1 MFFDTQKGK
10 VVMRNILG
18 PICIVMFVASFGG
31 FAGTNPFDNPADSNT
46 ATIDETSNNTT
57 GTTDNTDGSGN
68 RDTSEN
74 TVTSIS
80 FGGATPPN
88 GNSVVN
94 VTSENNSIIR
104 TFDGV
109 RDMRYAIEN
118 GNEVLYID
126 NLGFDGNA
134 SDPHTKVT
142 NFGGFGTQD
151 IYATPVTVVDPQNGQ
166 ISMTGEYLGMRTRK
180 GAADGE
186 YVIAELFFDVDLQDP
201 NKSRSTQFRMVN
213 RTRYS
218 MESGQSLEG
227 TRATSLAYPT
237 QVGLLSKT
245 EWI

>member
-1 MFFDTQKGK
+1 
-10 VVMRNILG
+10 MRNILR
-18 PICIVMFVASFGG
+18 PICIVMVVASFGG
-31 FAGTNPFDNPADSNT
+31 GAGTNPFDNPAGSNT
-46 ATIDETSNNTT
+46 ATTDETSNNTT

-80 FGGATPPN
+80 FGGAIPPN

-104 TFDGV
+104 TFGGV
-109 RDMRYAIEN
+109 GDMRHAIEN

-201 NKSRSTQFRMVN
+201 NQSRSTQFRMVN
-213 RTRYS
+213 RTQYS

-227 TRATSLAYPT
+227 
-237 QVGLLSKT
+237 
-245 EWI
+245 I